1 MGYKATI
8 TEYKIHKTK
17 ISIFTRRVN
26 GNRTENLTRRK
37 LPQQTHGIFTAIAVI
52 YHDL

>member
-8 TEYKIHKTK
+8 TEYKKYKTN
-17 ISIFTRRVN
+17 IRIFTRRVN

-37 LPQQTHGIFTAIAVI
+37 LPHQRHGIFTEIAVI